1 MFNGMSEEQI
11 SDIMNKISSLTKN
24 DETNTKYNKFVY
36 EGNHEDLPKEFRPK
50 KHLPAGTNIEVVK
63 LIIEKLE
70 KDYPI
75 LRDPIYTK
83 SLIDEFSSMMNDK
96 GELL

>member
-1 MFNGMSEEQI
+1 
-11 SDIMNKISSLTKN
+11 MNNLKLFTQ
-24 DETNTKYNKFVY
+24 
-36 EGNHEDLPKEFRPK
+36 
-50 KHLPAGTNIEVVK
+50 K